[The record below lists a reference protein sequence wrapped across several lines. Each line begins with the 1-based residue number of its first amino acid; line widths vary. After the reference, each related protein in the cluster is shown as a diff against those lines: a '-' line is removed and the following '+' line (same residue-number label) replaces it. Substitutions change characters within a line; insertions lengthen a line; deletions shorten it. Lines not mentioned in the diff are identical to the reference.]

1 MSSHLNENEIHICTV
16 WWHQLSCKQWVI
28 TGCLISK
35 GMRAGQS
42 QKTAKMKWAASSLC
56 ATTWTKGTRNRLK
69 GLAKQKQ
76 TVSALNFYEKFLLL
90 ISVTCVVHILH
101 KGSID
106 SLEYQSSNAFQNPY
120 HGLKI
125 LRLLKKKKKK
135 VNFLLFSFGFWSLLR
150 RVFFLYVA
158 KIKVYFLLWMNAGG
172 LMDSPGSSFWVFKGN
187 TESH

>member
-42 QKTAKMKWAASSLC
+42 QKTAKMKWAASSLR

-135 VNFLLFSFGFWSLLR
+135 SQFPFIFLWVLESFEESFLPLCCKNKGLLFAVDECRGPNGLPWFQLLSL
-150 RVFFLYVA
+150 
-158 KIKVYFLLWMNAGG
+158 
-172 LMDSPGSSFWVFKGN
+172 
-187 TESH
+187 